1 MCHLQMLTSCFYSR
15 QPDKRSSRHGGM
27 SNDCSMSNDSSSCCN
42 QAPDCNF
49 GMQALKD
56 EISSLKTQS
65 GHDLESATKEARKEA
80 VRLLGEVSLHAL
92 HLQTRACVWVSAREH
107 VRTYH
112 LPAIFSNVKVYAMWQ
127 SVELKRRNTDLEADL
142 ALSVDRAM
150 GLEKAAEEL
159 QKELTSGESVKKIVC
174 IL

>member
-1 MCHLQMLTSCFYSR
+1 MNSFEKALTTLFFTRASAIKHILIRMFAQCSLCWRSVHALRACKISECGWMCHLQMLTSCFYSR

-42 QAPDCNF
+42 QAPDCTF

-112 LPAIFSNVKVYAMWQ
+112 LPAILCDCPTRGQ
-127 SVELKRRNTDLEADL
+127 
-142 ALSVDRAM
+142 
-150 GLEKAAEEL
+150 
-159 QKELTSGESVKKIVC
+159 
-174 IL
+174 